1 MRTRTKIGAG
11 IAVLAVAVAAAAA
24 FLSLYGGGTDGAEGG
39 GAGSVEETG
48 DQVTSNAFEAAGSD
62 TRAAQPRGVPQS
74 ASRLPTVG
82 PSVIKTGE
90 LRVRVPN
97 EEFRRSV
104 QDVVSIAGRYP
115 GGFVLSTSIEGVEAR
130 FGTIVIRVPAR
141 SFERALTDLEALG
154 EVQSENVTGQD
165 VTQEFVDLE
174 ARLRN
179 ARSQEAVLLR
189 LMDKASTV
197 TDTIRVQGELQT
209 VQLEIER
216 LTGQLRYLEDQTSL
230 GTLTVSLVEA
240 GAAPQPAGDLQRAW
254 EQALDNT
261 LGVMVAVIVG
271 AGVVIPIALLVL
283 IALLIVRQLKPR
295 FTA

>member
-1 MRTRTKIGAG
+1 MRTGMKVGAG
-11 IAVLAVAVAAAAA
+11 IAALAVAAAAA
-24 FLSLYGGGTDGAEGG
+24 FFYLDGAGVNGSGSGGG
-39 GAGSVEETG
+39 GSAAETG
-48 DQVTSNAFEAAGSD
+48 DQVAGNAFEAPAGGG
-62 TRAAQPRGVPQS
+62 RAAQPPAPQS
-74 ASRLPTVG
+74 ASRLPTAG

-90 LRVRVPN
+90 IRVRVPSG
-97 EEFRRSV
+97 EFRRSV

-115 GGFVLSTSIEGVEAR
+115 GGFVLSTSIGGGDAR

-141 SFERALTDLEALG
+141 SFERALTELEGLG
-154 EVQSENVTGQD
+154 EVKSENVTGQD
-165 VTQEFVDLE
+165 VTQEFIDLE

-240 GAAPQPAGDLQRAW
+240 GAAPKPAGTLQRAW
-254 EQALDNT
+254 KQALENA
-261 LGVMVAVIVG
+261 LGVVAAVIVG

-283 IALLIVRQLKPR
+283 IAVLIARQLSPR
-295 FTA
+295 FTP